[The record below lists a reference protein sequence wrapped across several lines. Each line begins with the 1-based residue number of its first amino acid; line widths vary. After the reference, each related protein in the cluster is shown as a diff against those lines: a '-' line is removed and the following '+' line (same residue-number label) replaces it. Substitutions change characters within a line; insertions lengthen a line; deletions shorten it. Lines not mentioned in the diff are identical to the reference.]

1 VADTSNKR
9 LKSGDEEIDK
19 KSKVVITD
27 EMFEAARLT
36 KGGVAHIKDLDMSVL
51 DTTKNKDKIGLK
63 VAKIN
68 MKANTIENEILEASV
83 PIFDFESEAKFSP
96 DENCQAVAT
105 QCWDWLLGP
114 IKFDDFKANIRG

>member
-1 VADTSNKR
+1 M
-9 LKSGDEEIDK
+9 

-51 DTTKNKDKIGLK
+51 DTAKPKVVIAYQVTKIEPKSGSTDSSK
-63 VAKIN
+63 V
-68 MKANTIENEILEASV
+68 EASV
-83 PIFDFESEAKFSP
+83 PTFDFESESKFSP
-96 DENCQAVAT
+96 DEDCQAVAT

-114 IKFDDFKANIRG
+114 VKFDDFKANIRGHQVLGIGERGAKHY

>member
-51 DTTKNKDKIGLK
+51 DTTKNKDKIGFK

-105 QCWDWLLGP
+105 LCWDWLLGP